1 MKTFFKIMGA
11 SAFVAGA
18 YLYSRKET
26 PAEFIARTKKTL
38 QAQKEAV
45 SDWQTAYTD
54 FKKSMAHFKDQLP
67 ELTSTINALQR
78 DIDEAMFQIQP
89 RVDEINK
96 VTSKM
101 GKSDN

>member
-1 MKTFFKIMGA
+1 M
-11 SAFVAGA
+11 
-18 YLYSRKET
+18 
-26 PAEFIARTKKTL
+26 
-38 QAQKEAV
+38 
-45 SDWQTAYTD
+45 
-54 FKKSMAHFKDQLP
+54 P